1 MIFLTFSYQLG
12 ESVVIECD
20 KEGVQFSAQGD
31 IGTGNIKLAQ
41 TASVDKEEEAVVIEM
56 QEKVSDMRH
65 MLLRYLLEDRMAT
78 SWYIV
83 FYCIVFGRSFECGI
97 KNSNCS
103 RMFFEGLCLP
113 FL

>member
-1 MIFLTFSYQLG
+1 MLALCNSLSTSFYETECNASPSLNHQLG

-56 QEKVSDMRH
+56 QEKVSKW
-65 MLLRYLLEDRMAT
+65 LL
-78 SWYIV
+78 
-83 FYCIVFGRSFECGI
+83 
-97 KNSNCS
+97 
-103 RMFFEGLCLP
+103 
-113 FL
+113 